1 MQTEKIQEILNEI
14 DRLRQEVNKL
24 QAEQIA
30 EEMNISW
37 LKPNIYVSFE
47 VYTGITKY
55 MKVTKVERTPD
66 DCIKAYGKCISIRH
80 RELSTKVS
88 FSDYDDIHLDSYVD
102 VTKIKE
108 ITEDKWNEIYNKCKE
123 FVINFE

>member
-1 MQTEKIQEILNEI
+1 MKTEKIQEILNEI
-14 DRLRQEVNKL
+14 DNLRQEVNKL

-37 LKPNIYVSFE
+37 LKPNIYVSFD

-55 MKVTKVERTPD
+55 MKVTKVERTHD
-66 DCIKAYGKCISIRH
+66 DCIRAHGKCIRIQH
-80 RELSTKVS
+80 KELSTKVS
-88 FSDYDDIHLDSYVD
+88 FSDYDNIHVDSYID

-108 ITEDKWNEIYNKCKE
+108 ISEEKWNEIYNKSKE